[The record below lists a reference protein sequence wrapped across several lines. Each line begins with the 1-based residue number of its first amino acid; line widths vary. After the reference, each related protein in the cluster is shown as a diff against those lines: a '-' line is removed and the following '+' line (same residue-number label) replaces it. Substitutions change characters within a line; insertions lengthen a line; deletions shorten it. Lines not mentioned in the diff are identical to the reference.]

1 MTVIRLALRNLA
13 GNAFRSWTV
22 FLCALVVAGLTLSAT
37 LILRGA
43 ESSLRLALQ
52 RLGADI
58 VVVPQGAEANVE
70 TALLMGTPATAWMPA
85 GNVRALAGTPGV
97 TAASPQLYLASLS
110 NASCCS
116 ASEMFVVALDP
127 RTDFTITPWLK
138 QRLGDGLRLGEAVGG
153 SRVFTPP
160 GERYIK
166 LYGYHI
172 TLKGNLEPTGT
183 GLDQTMFLTFETA
196 QAVAKGSLTLAEK
209 PLTIPPDSVSA
220 ILVNV
225 RPEADPRLVAR
236 RIRQDLAGVSA
247 IPSLDLFQTFRRQMT
262 GVLRGVVALLGIT
275 WALSVGLIALVFS
288 MAANERRR
296 EIGVLRALGSPRS
309 FVLRSLLAEAAIL
322 GLGGG
327 AIGLAL
333 SVLAT
338 YLFHNLLVVSLG
350 IPFLLPSLPG
360 LLLVVGG
367 GLGVALV
374 TVTLAALIPAYRISR
389 QEPALAMRE

>member
-1 MTVIRLALRNLA
+1 MTLVRLTLRNLA

-43 ESSLRLALQ
+43 ESSLRLALK

-58 VVVPQGAEANVE
+58 VVVPQGAEAKVE
-70 TALLMGTPATAWMPA
+70 TALLMGTPATAWMSA
-85 GNVRALAGTPGV
+85 GNVGKLANTPGV
-97 TAASPQLYLASLS
+97 AAASPQLYLASLS

-127 RTDFTITPWLK
+127 ATDFTITPWMK
-138 QRLGDGLRLGEAVGG
+138 QRLGSDLRLGEVVGG
-153 SRVFTPP
+153 SLVFTPP

-166 LYGYHI
+166 LYGYHL

-196 QAVAKGSLTLAEK
+196 QAVAKGSKTLAEK
-209 PLTIPPDSVSA
+209 PLTIPADSISA
-220 ILVNV
+220 ILVNI

-236 RIRQDLAGVSA
+236 RIKQDLAGVSA

-262 GVLRGVVALLGIT
+262 GVLRAVVALLGIT
-275 WALSVGLIALVFS
+275 WALAAGLIALVFS

-296 EIGVLRALGSPRS
+296 EIGVLRALGAPRAYV
-309 FVLRSLLAEAAIL
+309 FRSLLAEAAIL
-322 GLGGG
+322 ALGGG
-327 AIGLAL
+327 AVGLGLSAL
-333 SVLAT
+333 AI
-338 YLFHNLLVVSLG
+338 YLFRNLLVVSLG
-350 IPFLLPSLPG
+350 IPFLLPSLPS
-360 LLLVVGG
+360 LVLVIGG
-367 GLGVALV
+367 GLVVALI
-374 TVTLAALIPAYRISR
+374 TVTLAALIPVYRISC

>member
-1 MTVIRLALRNLA
+1 VTVFRLALRNLA

-43 ESSLRLALQ
+43 ESSLHLALR

-58 VVVPQGAEANVE
+58 VVVPQGAEAKVE
-70 TALLMGTPATAWMPA
+70 TALLMGTPATAWMPV
-85 GNVRALAGTPGV
+85 GNVRALASTPGV
-97 TAASPQLYLASLS
+97 TAASPQMYLASLS

-127 RTDFTITPWLK
+127 QTDFTIAPWLK
-138 QRLGDGLRLGEAVGG
+138 LRQGGELRLGEAVGG
-153 SRVFTPP
+153 ALVFVPA
-160 GERYIK
+160 GEKYIK

-196 QAVAKGSLTLAEK
+196 QAVAKGSRTLAEK

-225 RPEADPRLVAR
+225 RPDADPRLVAR
-236 RIRQDLAGVSA
+236 RIKQDLSGVSA

-262 GVLRGVVALLGIT
+262 GVLRGVVALLGLI
-275 WALSVGLIALVFS
+275 WILSAGLMALVFS

-296 EIGVLRALGSPRS
+296 EIGVLRALGSPRG
-309 FVLRSLLAEAAIL
+309 FVLRSLLAEAVIL

-327 AIGLAL
+327 ALGLAL

-367 GLGVALV
+367 GLGAALV

>member
-1 MTVIRLALRNLA
+1 MTVVRLAFRNLA

-327 AIGLAL
+327 ALGLAL

-367 GLGVALV
+367 GLGAALV

>member
-1 MTVIRLALRNLA
+1 VTVIRLAFRNLA

-338 YLFHNLLVVSLG
+338 HLFHNLLVVSLG

-367 GLGVALV
+367 GLGAALV

>member
-1 MTVIRLALRNLA
+1 MTVVRLAFRNLA

>member
-1 MTVIRLALRNLA
+1 MTLVRLTLRNLA
-13 GNAFRSWTV
+13 GSAFRSWTV

-43 ESSLRLALQ
+43 ESSLRLALK

-58 VVVPQGAEANVE
+58 VVVPQGAETKVE

-85 GNVRALAGTPGV
+85 ENARKVAAAPGV
-97 TAASPQLYLASLS
+97 AAASPQLYLASLS

-127 RTDFTITPWLK
+127 ATDFTITPWLR
-138 QRLGDGLRLGEAVGG
+138 QRLGGDLRLGEVVGG
-153 SRVFTPP
+153 SLVFTPP

-166 LYGYHI
+166 LYGYHL
-172 TLKGNLEPTGT
+172 TLKENLEPTGT

-196 QAVAKGSLTLAEK
+196 QAVATGSRTLAEK
-209 PLTIPPDSVSA
+209 PLEIPPNSISA
-220 ILVNV
+220 VLVNV

-236 RIRQDLAGVSA
+236 RIKQDLTSVSA
-247 IPSLDLFQTFRRQMT
+247 IPGPDLFQTFRRQMT
-262 GVLRGVVALLGIT
+262 GVLRAVVALLAIT
-275 WALSVGLIALVFS
+275 WVLAAGLIALVFS

-296 EIGVLRALGSPRS
+296 EIGVLRALGAPRAYV
-309 FVLRSLLAEAAIL
+309 FRSLLAEAAIL

-327 AIGLAL
+327 AVGLGLA
-333 SVLAT
+333 VLAI
-338 YLFHNLLVVSLG
+338 YLFRNLLVVSLG
-350 IPFLLPSLPG
+350 IPFLLPSVPS
-360 LLLVVGG
+360 LLLVIGG
-367 GLGVALV
+367 GLAAALATVA
-374 TVTLAALIPAYRISR
+374 LAALVPVYRISH

>member
-1 MTVIRLALRNLA
+1 VTVIRLALRNLA

-367 GLGVALV
+367 GLGAALV

>member
-1 MTVIRLALRNLA
+1 VTMIRLALRNLA

-43 ESSLRLALQ
+43 ESSLRLALR

-367 GLGVALV
+367 GLGAALV

>member
-1 MTVIRLALRNLA
+1 
-13 GNAFRSWTV
+13 
-22 FLCALVVAGLTLSAT
+22 
-37 LILRGA
+37 
-43 ESSLRLALQ
+43 
-52 RLGADI
+52 
-58 VVVPQGAEANVE
+58 
-70 TALLMGTPATAWMPA
+70 
-85 GNVRALAGTPGV
+85 
-97 TAASPQLYLASLS
+97 
-110 NASCCS
+110 
-116 ASEMFVVALDP
+116 
-127 RTDFTITPWLK
+127 
-138 QRLGDGLRLGEAVGG
+138 
-153 SRVFTPP
+153 
-160 GERYIK
+160 
-166 LYGYHI
+166 
-172 TLKGNLEPTGT
+172 LKGNLEPTGT

>member
-1 MTVIRLALRNLA
+1 MTLVRLACRNLA

-22 FLCALVVAGLTLSAT
+22 FLCALVVASLTLSAT

-43 ESSLRLALQ
+43 ESSLRLALR

-58 VVVPQGAEANVE
+58 VVVPQGAEAKVE

-85 GNVRALAGTPGV
+85 GNLRALANTPGV
-97 TAASPQLYLASLS
+97 AAASPQMYLASLS

-153 SRVFTPP
+153 SLVFIPP

-209 PLTIPPDSVSA
+209 PLTIPSDSVSA

-225 RPEADPRLVAR
+225 VPDADPRLVAR
-236 RIRQDLAGVSA
+236 RIKQELTGVSA
-247 IPSLDLFQTFRRQMT
+247 IPGPDLFQSFRRQMT
-262 GVLRGVVALLGIT
+262 GVLRGVVVLLGMI
-275 WALSVGLIALVFS
+275 WALSVGLVALVFS

-296 EIGVLRALGSPRS
+296 EIGVLRALGSPRG

-327 AIGLAL
+327 AIGLAV
-333 SVLAT
+333 SVLAI

-367 GLGVALV
+367 GLGAALV